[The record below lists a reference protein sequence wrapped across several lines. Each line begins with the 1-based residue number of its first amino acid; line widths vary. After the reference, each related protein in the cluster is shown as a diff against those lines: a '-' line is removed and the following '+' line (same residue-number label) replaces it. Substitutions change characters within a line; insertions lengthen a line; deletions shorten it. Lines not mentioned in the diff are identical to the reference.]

1 MEQLHPGTYGI
12 LGSWTGDIFKIAIG
26 LLLTPPIIYLLVLF
40 IRLSIMCT
48 KQGISCNTVAAVWR
62 GVKSEFMDSNNRLVI
77 QIQDQAFSREET
89 MDLLNR
95 EIESGVEMPNRMIGA
110 LTQKTRLIET
120 KRRLATIS
128 TGKISLRAKFTEM
141 ARELNAPLS
150 SQ

>member
-1 MEQLHPGTYGI
+1 M
-12 LGSWTGDIFKIAIG
+12 
-26 LLLTPPIIYLLVLF
+26 
-40 IRLSIMCT
+40 
-48 KQGISCNTVAAVWR
+48 
-62 GVKSEFMDSNNRLVI
+62 SEFMDSNRLVQ

-110 LTQKTRLIET
+110 LTQKTRLLEQLVEEIRTQLIET
-120 KRRLATIS
+120 ERRLATVS
-128 TGKISLRAKFTEM
+128 TGRISLRAKFTEM